1 MKKLTILIALF
12 ITSFTLSAQSQEAYM
27 NAMVKGLQSMGA
39 ERNLENLQASAGQ
52 FERIA
57 AIASDQWHPQYYAAL
72 NYINASFLAEGVKAK
87 DQLLDKAKPFVEKA
101 KALVPNNSEVVALE
115 GFYFMAQLAADPA
128 SRGQSLSGLASQTF
142 GHAMQL
148 DAKNPRAMAL
158 MAQMQ
163 YGTAQFFGSSTA
175 GACGLV
181 EKSIPLF
188 SAEEKG
194 KSFDPTWGIEMAQE
208 LMSSC
213 GK

>member
-1 MKKLTILIALF
+1 MKKLTILLALF
-12 ITSFTLSAQSQEAYM
+12 ITSFTLNAQNQEAYM

-57 AIASDQWHPQYYAAL
+57 SNASDQWHPQYYAAL
-72 NYINASFLAEGVKAK
+72 SYINASLLAEGVKAK

-101 KALVPNNSEVVALE
+101 KELVTNNSEVVALE
-115 GFYFMAQLAADPA
+115 GFYFMAQLAADPN
-128 SRGQSLSGLASQTF
+128 SRGQSLSGLATQTF
-142 GHAMQL
+142 GYAMKL
-148 DAKNPRAMAL
+148 NPENPRAMAL

-175 GACGLV
+175 GACGLAQ
-181 EKSIPLF
+181 KSIPLF
-188 SAEEKG
+188 NAEEKG
-194 KSFDPTWGIEMAQE
+194 KSFEPTWGIEVAEQLMAG
-208 LMSSC
+208 C

>member
-1 MKKLTILIALF
+1 MKKLTILLAIF
-12 ITSFTLSAQSQEAYM
+12 ISSFTLNAQNQDAYI

-39 ERNLENLQASAGQ
+39 ERNLENLQSAAGQ

-57 AIASDQWHPQYYAAL
+57 ANVNGQWHPHYYAAL
-72 NYINASFLAEGVKAK
+72 NYINASFLTEGVKAK

-101 KALVPNNSEVVALE
+101 MELAPNNSEVVALD
-115 GFYFMAQLAADPA
+115 GFYLMAQLAADPN

-175 GACGLV
+175 GACGLA

-188 SAEEKG
+188 NAEEKG
-194 KSFDPTWGIEMAQE
+194 KSFEPTWGIEVAEQLMAG
-208 LMSSC
+208 C